1 MNLVKMLDMQK
12 ELDNYTLKR
21 SNIIEYPLYQ
31 VKLALRVELGEL
43 AQEWKEFK
51 YWKKSKGYIDLE
63 KILEEYI
70 DVLHF
75 ALSIYNNKNNNISKK
90 HILDVIRLSNLYFK
104 ELDIYALYNL
114 CFVTLKLECVIAL
127 GLKLGFTEND
137 IEQGYYNKNKINWD
151 RMRGNY

>member
-1 MNLVKMLDMQK
+1 MNLLKMLEMQN

-21 SNIIEYPLYQ
+21 SNIIDYPLKQ
-31 VKLALRVELGEL
+31 TKLALRVELGEL

-51 YWKKSKGYIDLE
+51 YWKKSKGDINRHKL
-63 KILEEYI
+63 LEEYI

-75 ALSIYNNKNNNISKK
+75 SLSLFNKSERN
-90 HILDVIRLSNLYFK
+90 VIDIIGLVELFK
-104 ELDIYALYNL
+104 DNLDIYSLYSLSFIN
-114 CFVTLKLECVIAL
+114 LKLEYILAL
-127 GLKLGFTEND
+127 GLKLGFTENE